1 MVPRENEAP
10 ELLKAGGHMKIRF
23 GLTKKL
29 VVMSAV
35 VLVAITLVACYKS
48 NETPPP
54 KVKAGETDPMRPA
67 KIAKAY
73 VYEGG
78 VCPIDSSN
86 PKLVSNLI
94 SATRK
99 LPLSIYGW
107 ATTEST
113 GRPVGSMIF
122 AVLSSTAGT
131 YYLEGKRVPRPDVA
145 KGNRLLDQVGFEVTG
160 PLSNVPGGEYTLSI
174 ASGTEFV
181 VAMCKTPVVVRISE

>member
-1 MVPRENEAP
+1 MN
-10 ELLKAGGHMKIRF
+10 F
-23 GLTKKL
+23 GFCLSNKL
-29 VVMSAV
+29 VALSAAV
-35 VLVAITLVACYKS
+35 SIAITLVACYKS
-48 NETPPP
+48 SETPSS
-54 KVKAGETDPMRPA
+54 KAKAGETDPTRPA

-99 LPLSIYGW
+99 LPLSINGW
-107 ATTEST
+107 ATTDST
-113 GRPVGSMIF
+113 GRPVGPTLF
-122 AVLSSTAGT
+122 AVLSNDTNT
-131 YYLEGKRVPRPDVA
+131 VYLEGKRVPRPDVA

-160 PLSNVPGGEYTLSI
+160 PLSNVPVGEYTLSI

-181 VAMCKTPVVVRISE
+181 VAMCKTPVVVRVSE